1 MSISI
6 HNLNKFYG
14 EQHVLR
20 DISLSIDSGKV
31 VAFIGPN
38 GAGKSTTMKCVTGY
52 IPFDSGSI
60 SVCGIDVRQHP
71 IEAKR
76 LIGYLPEHN
85 PLYLEMYV
93 REYLQYVA
101 RLYRLSNV
109 VQRVNEVIEQVGLT
123 PERAKRI
130 SQLSKG
136 YRQRVGLAQ
145 AIIHDPQVLILDEPT
160 TGLDPN
166 QIVEIRQLIRDMG
179 KSKTVILSTH
189 IMQEVAAICDSVIV
203 INHGQ
208 IVANQS
214 ESDMLTDNDS
224 HSFLIEV
231 KGGGAEQQR
240 ATQALIDAGLDIR
253 SVSQKQRDM
262 EEVFHTLTNQEKEPL
277 SQQ

>member
-101 RLYRLSNV
+101 RLYRLTNV
-109 VQRVNEVIEQVGLT
+109 IQRVNEVIEQVGLT
-123 PERAKRI
+123 PECAKRI

-214 ESDMLTDNDS
+214 ESDMLTDNDN

-231 KGGGAEQQR
+231 KGGSAEQQR

-262 EEVFHTLTNQEKEPL
+262 EEVFHTLTNQAKESLP
-277 SQQ
+277 QQ

>member
-71 IEAKR
+71 IDAKR

-101 RLYRLSNV
+101 RLYRLTNV
-109 VQRVNEVIEQVGLT
+109 IQRVNEVIEQVGLT

-214 ESDMLTDNDS
+214 ESDMLTDNDN

-231 KGGGAEQQR
+231 KGGSAEQQR

-253 SVSQKQRDM
+253 SVNQKQRDM
-262 EEVFHTLTNQEKEPL
+262 EEVFHTLTNQEKEHL

>member
-101 RLYRLSNV
+101 RLYRLTNV
-109 VQRVNEVIEQVGLT
+109 IQRVNEVIEQVGLT

-231 KGGGAEQQR
+231 KGGSTEQQR